1 MSPKDE
7 TINYDFIR
15 TLEIEDILLI
25 ESSHKTHEMYIEGT
39 PLNLHI
45 GKPDETKII
54 ITGKYVVFEISVEIK
69 VHKENIDEEEEKT
82 LVLESVAKFGAI
94 YQYENLDEWDD
105 NAINDFAS
113 TFFRF
118 SAITHILA
126 FAREHFFTQMTKSGY
141 PRLHIPLI
149 KSLLDEDG
157 EQAASQELSTVMTKE
172 EEK

>member
-7 TINYDFIR
+7 NINYDFIR

-25 ESSHKTHEMYIEGT
+25 ESNHKVHEMYIEGM
-39 PLNLHI
+39 PLDLHI
-45 GKPDETKII
+45 GKPDETKIFV
-54 ITGKYVVFEISVEIK
+54 TEQYVVFEISVDIK
-69 VHKENIDEEEEKT
+69 VYKQAVDKEKKLI
-82 LVLESVAKFGAI
+82 LESLAKFGAI
-94 YQYENLDEWDD
+94 YKYENLDDWDD
-105 NAINDFAS
+105 NAIISFAG

-157 EQAASQELSTVMTKE
+157 EQAASQELSTIMTKQ
-172 EEK
+172 KI